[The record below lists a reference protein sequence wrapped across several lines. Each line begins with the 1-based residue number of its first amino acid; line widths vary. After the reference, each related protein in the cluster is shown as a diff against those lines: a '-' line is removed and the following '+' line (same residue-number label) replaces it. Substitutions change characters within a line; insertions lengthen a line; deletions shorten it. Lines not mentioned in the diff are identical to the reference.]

1 MQETLDILRQQYES
15 TEDFMEKMEIM
26 SEIDDIEMKLGIKQ
40 IPKPLDSPYICEG
53 CSA

>member
-1 MQETLDILRQQYES
+1 MQETLDTLKKQLEEV
-15 TEDFMEKMEIM
+15 EDFMERMEIM

-40 IPKPLDSPYICEG
+40 IPKPLDSPYVCEG